1 MSYCWK
7 CGTKLEEGMAYCPKC
22 GTATNQPHIQQKNYD
37 DDAKI
42 IRTVGFAVVGV
53 VIAVAVIVIALLAA
67 GVLPGSPSPFGHI
80 GSGQVT
86 TQQYNLSDFTAVS
99 ASHGFN
105 VQITQGTTYSVKI
118 TTDDNL
124 QQYLDIRKE
133 GSTLYIGF
141 KSGMGY
147 STTQLRA
154 EITMPTIKNLQLSGG
169 TIANAQN
176 LNLSDKL
183 GIDISGGSQVTLIG
197 QATDLT
203 LSGSGV
209 SIMRLGDLQANNAT
223 VDFSG
228 GSQGTVNLNGRLDAT
243 LSGCSQLHY
252 KGNPTLGRVD
262 STGGSSISPAT

>member
-7 CGTKLEEGMAYCPKC
+7 CGAKLEEGMAYCPKC
-22 GTATNQPHIQQKNYD
+22 GTATNQPHIQERNYEG
-37 DDAKI
+37 DAQI
-42 IRTVGFAVVGV
+42 IRTVGLAVIGV
-53 VIAVAVIVIALLAA
+53 VVAIVIIVIALLAV
-67 GVLPGSPSPFGHI
+67 GVLPGSQSPFMHT
-80 GSGQVT
+80 GSGQVI

-105 VQITQGTTYSVKI
+105 VQIIQGSTYSVKI
-118 TTDDNL
+118 ATDDNL
-124 QQYLDIRKE
+124 QQYISVRKE
-133 GSTLYIGF
+133 GNALVVGLQNGIGF
-141 KSGMGY
+141 

-154 EITMPTIKNLQLSGG
+154 EITMPNIKNIQLSGG
-169 TIANAQN
+169 CISNVQN
-176 LNLSDKL
+176 FNISGNL
-183 GIDISGGSQVTLIG
+183 GIDISGGSQVTVTG

-203 LSGSGV
+203 LSGSGG
-209 SIMRLGDLQANNAT
+209 SIMNLRDLQANNAM

-243 LSGCSQLHY
+243 LSGGSQLHY

>member
-22 GTATNQPHIQQKNYD
+22 GTATNQPHIQEHSFESET
-37 DDAKI
+37 KI
-42 IRTVGFAVVGV
+42 IRTVGLAVIGV
-53 VIAVAVIVIALLAA
+53 VVAIAIIVIALLAV
-67 GVLPGSPSPFGHI
+67 GVLPGSPSPFGNI

-86 TQQYNLSDFTAVS
+86 TQQFNLTDFTAVS

-105 VQITQGTTYSVKI
+105 IQITQGTTYSIKV

-124 QQYLDIRKE
+124 QQYLNIHKE
-133 GSTLYIGF
+133 GSTLYIELQPGI
-141 KSGMGY
+141 GY

-154 EITMPTIKNLQLSGG
+154 EITMPTIKNIQLSGG
-169 TIANAQN
+169 SILNAQN
-176 LNLSDKL
+176 VNLSDKL
-183 GIDISGGSQVTLIG
+183 TIDISGGSQVTITG

-203 LSGSGV
+203 LSGSGG
-209 SIMRLGDLQANNAT
+209 SIMHLGDLQANNAT
-223 VDFSG
+223 VDYSG

-243 LSGCSQLHY
+243 LSGGSQLHY
-252 KGNPTLGRVD
+252 KGNPTLGTVD